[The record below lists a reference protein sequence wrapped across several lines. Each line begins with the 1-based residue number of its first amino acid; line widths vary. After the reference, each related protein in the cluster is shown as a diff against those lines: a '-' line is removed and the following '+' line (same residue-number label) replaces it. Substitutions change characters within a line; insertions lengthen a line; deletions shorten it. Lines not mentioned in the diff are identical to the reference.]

1 MCGCGVGSVG
11 SAVTSLQS
19 TQPGWK
25 KQRRVSNGCD
35 GVSDEYKSLSS
46 LTLSNQ
52 QSISNG
58 VLQEQILLFAK
69 NRTILVIS
77 H

>member
-1 MCGCGVGSVG
+1 MGVCGCGVGSVG

-25 KQRRVSNGCD
+25 KQRSVSNGCD
-35 GVSDEYKSLSS
+35 GVSDECKSLSS

-58 VLQEQILLFAK
+58 VLQDQIVYYLPKIEQF
-69 NRTILVIS
+69 
-77 H
+77 